1 MLPPVAEPLTI
12 AHVTPYAL
20 EGAHEVNLLVDRVTA
35 ELRERGHRVVVVA
48 PSRDQGRVRDSR
60 ALIRRAGDDPG
71 LVFDADVLAVGEV
84 LPELPTG
91 SRRRAPGLPVDVT
104 RTIEELL
111 AAAPPDVLHVH
122 EPFALSTAA
131 AALRHSRSLNA
142 GTFHAPAERL
152 VSTRGARR
160 IVELLFGR
168 LDARVASFEATAE
181 VMRRFFPGDYHVI
194 LPGADPVERAPRGDG
209 RPVRIAFA
217 DVEERAALRLVLRA
231 LRRLDRDASWDA
243 VIIGQGA
250 GSPAARLPEA
260 LRGRVTMV
268 APEQEAHAL
277 AEADVVVAASAGAFP
292 APGLVLRAVA
302 AGAVPLV
309 SAIPVYEELAADGER
324 AVLFATGEPESLAAQ
339 LGRLVADGA
348 LRDRVRDAA
357 SPLRGELS
365 WTRAADAY
373 EALYAGLIARR
384 RPLEGDAA
392 LGRRLARRA
401 TIDIDLHMHTDH
413 SPDCATPVE
422 VLLETAR
429 SRGIGAIAVTDHNEV
444 SGAFEAQAKA
454 DEYGVKVIIGE
465 EVKTASQ
472 GEVIGLFLKEK
483 IPRGMTLEETVAE
496 IKRQGGVVYV
506 PHPFDRLHSVPDYEH
521 LLGILDDIDVLEI
534 YNPRVAI
541 GAFNEEAVRFAGKYR
556 LLAAAGSDSHVAQ
569 GLGTVRNRV
578 PDFDGPE
585 EFLEALRAAEITT
598 KPNTLLYVQAL
609 KFLETTA
616 TPPAARR
623 AIRERRVRKATR
635 KA

>member
-1 MLPPVAEPLTI
+1 
-12 AHVTPYAL
+12 
-20 EGAHEVNLLVDRVTA
+20 
-35 ELRERGHRVVVVA
+35 
-48 PSRDQGRVRDSR
+48 
-60 ALIRRAGDDPG
+60 
-71 LVFDADVLAVGEV
+71 
-84 LPELPTG
+84 
-91 SRRRAPGLPVDVT
+91 
-104 RTIEELL
+104 
-111 AAAPPDVLHVH
+111 
-122 EPFALSTAA
+122 
-131 AALRHSRSLNA
+131 
-142 GTFHAPAERL
+142 
-152 VSTRGARR
+152 
-160 IVELLFGR
+160 
-168 LDARVASFEATAE
+168 
-181 VMRRFFPGDYHVI
+181 
-194 LPGADPVERAPRGDG
+194 
-209 RPVRIAFA
+209 VRIAFA
-217 DVEERAALRLVLRA
+217 DVEERAALRLFLRA
-231 LRRLDRDASWDA
+231 LRRLDRDASWEA
-243 VIIGQGA
+243 VILGQGA

-268 APEQEAHAL
+268 APDQEADAL
-277 AEADVVVAASAGAFP
+277 AEADVVVMASAGVAP
-292 APGLVLRAVA
+292 APGLMLRAVA
-302 AGAVPLV
+302 AGAVPV
-309 SAIPVYEELAADGER
+309 ASAIPVYEELAADGER

-339 LGRLVADGA
+339 LGRLVADAA

-365 WTRAADAY
+365 WARAADAY

-384 RPLEGDAA
+384 RPVEGDAA
-392 LGRRLARRA
+392 LGRRLAQRT

-429 SRGIGAIAVTDHNEV
+429 RQGIGAIAVTDHNEV

-454 DEYGVKVIIGE
+454 EEYGVKVIIGE

-472 GEVIGLFLKEK
+472 GEVIGLFLSEK
-483 IPRGMTLEETVAE
+483 IPRGWTLEETVAE